1 MSDPVTFFAVQSEH
15 YDALVEAALEL
26 SDLVGN
32 TTEGRISARDWKT
45 ADAAAKAAGPAL
57 ESVNGPIKE
66 SGVTMYAALLRNAL
80 MERVLAA
87 TGHKTTECVVRDA
100 FNRYAES
107 VLAAEKGAR
116 LILRGAD
123 GIEEDVTPDPGPEV
137 PTTDFPGTLDRYQV
151 MPRRKVGRK

>member
-26 SDLVGN
+26 RDIVGN
-32 TTEGRISARDWKT
+32 TTEGCISARDWRA

-66 SGVTMYAALLRNAL
+66 SGVTMYAALLRNEL

-87 TGHKTTECVVRDA
+87 TGHKTTECAIRDG
-100 FNRYAES
+100 FNRYAEA
-107 VLAAEKGAR
+107 VLAAAKGSR

-123 GIEEDVTPDPGPEV
+123 GIEEDVTPPPGREI
-137 PTTDFPGTLDRYQV
+137 PTTDFPGTLDQYQI
-151 MPRRKVGRK
+151 MPRRKGGRK